1 MKKKHGKY
9 IALGIIGIIAIL
21 IAVNWRNI
29 KLLMNIISSEP
40 EDTIKITETELD
52 ELKNPLL
59 DIVEEEEKVGKK
71 VKEKV
76 EAQNENQNKNTYKN
90 ENETNNEK
98 DIPPEKDDN
107 KTIEKNNDE
116 LYAKI
121 LTKYNTKFEA
131 LQSNFEGQLDDMV
144 KEGYKEYKNGNVSK
158 IKLAN
163 KYISMSQA
171 LEKESD
177 NSFNQVLKEMEKEL
191 KNNGFD
197 TSIAK
202 DVNSYYKNYK
212 DKKKIAILSKGSK
225 IK

>member
-1 MKKKHGKY
+1 MGKKHRKS

-40 EDTIKITETELD
+40 EDAIKITEIELD

-59 DIVEEEEKVGKK
+59 DIVEKEEEKV
-71 VKEKV
+71 KE
-76 EAQNENQNKNTYKN
+76 QNEN
-90 ENETNNEK
+90 ENIDKTNNEK
-98 DIPPEKDDN
+98 DISSEKNDN
-107 KTIEKNNDE
+107 NTIAKNNDE